1 MADSIS
7 DIARRLAE
15 NAEAVCRHYLS
26 NGRREGRYWLVGDV
40 HNTPGRSL
48 YVRLSGSAFGDGTAG
63 RWTDAAED
71 QHGDLLDLIAAVR
84 GLDGIGAALDEAR
97 RFLGLSRSG
106 PSTRL
111 PPVGQPDPGDRRP
124 SGGIPADEA
133 DETAVST
140 TVPNA
145 APVGSTE
152 AARRLFQRSAPIV
165 GTLAS
170 TYLHARGIDVTA
182 DMTALRFHPHCWYRL
197 APDDPADGR
206 NAWPALIA
214 AVTDLDGT
222 VTGVHRTWLD
232 PSGRAKAPVAVPRR
246 AMGRLLGHAV
256 RFGQVCDVMAAGEG
270 IETVLSLRGLMPT
283 LPLAAAL
290 SAAHLAAML
299 FPPALRRLY
308 IVRDNDPAGQRASAT
323 LTARAQ
329 AAGVE
334 AMTLVPVL
342 KDFNDDL
349 RQRDVAALA
358 ARVRDQFAPEDV
370 TRFWHAPEQAGQVR

>member
-1 MADSIS
+1 MPDSIA
-7 DIARRLAE
+7 DISRRLAE

-48 YVRLSGSAFGDGTAG
+48 YVRLSGSASGDGAPG
-63 RWTDAAED
+63 KWTDAAEN

-84 GLDGIGAALDEAR
+84 NLDSIGAALDEAR
-97 RFLGLSRSG
+97 RFLGR
-106 PSTRL
+106 PSTRGRVTASAPL
-111 PPVGQPDPGDRRP
+111 PKLAASDRSATR
-124 SGGIPADEA
+124 EA
-133 DETAVST
+133 FPLRTALTAVPPETA
-140 TVPNA
+140 
-145 APVGSTE
+145 E
-152 AARRLFQRSAPIV
+152 AARRLFQSSAPIA

-170 TYLHARGIDVTA
+170 TYLGTRGIAAVPN
-182 DMTALRFHPHCWYRL
+182 MTALRFHPRCWYRL
-197 APDDPADGR
+197 DPDDPNGGR

-214 AVTDLDGT
+214 AVTDLDGA

-232 PSGRAKAPVAVPRR
+232 PSGRRKAPVAVPRR

-256 RFGQVCDVMAAGEG
+256 RFGPVCDVLAAGEG
-270 IETVLSLRGLMPT
+270 IETVLSLHGLMPT

-290 SAAHLAAML
+290 SAAHLAGML
-299 FPPALRRLY
+299 FPPGLRRLY
-308 IVRDNDPAGQRASAT
+308 IVRDSDPAGQRASAT

-329 AAGVE
+329 GAGVE

-358 ARVRDQFAPEDV
+358 VSVQGQLAPDDV
-370 TRFWHAPEQAGQVR
+370 TRFWCAPKQAGQIR